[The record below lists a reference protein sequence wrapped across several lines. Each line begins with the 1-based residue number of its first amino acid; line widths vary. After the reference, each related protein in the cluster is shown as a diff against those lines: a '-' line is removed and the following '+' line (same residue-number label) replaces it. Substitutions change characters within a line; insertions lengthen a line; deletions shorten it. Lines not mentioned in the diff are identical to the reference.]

1 MRKKISYQ
9 DRTLWRKVGYSLL
22 VVVVS
27 VVLSHIPVYG
37 VNSTYMKGLFSNVS
51 LLSFSDAL
59 TGGGLS
65 QLAVGGFGVTGIIM
79 AGILIQLVSILFPKV
94 ERIRSD
100 GEAGRRMFERIEF
113 ILAMVLTAV
122 IGCMIAV
129 TMSSSEMYSIP
140 HRWMAGISVA
150 EWLMGTAIIAGL
162 AHGVERHGIGNGPT
176 LVLAANIAM
185 TVPQTISTWVQ
196 AGVGMK
202 SVAIIVIAFFIVLVL
217 AILLQGGVIRI
228 PVQNPRKDRSSMNVS
243 GEIPVPVAASSVL
256 PVVYATSIMMVPTI
270 IKLWVDVPWLNTL
283 ADACAQTN
291 WYSPVA
297 WYHWAG
303 LVAYLLM
310 VFWFSFYASRMTFS
324 SEEIANRMLERGD
337 VIVGVR
343 PGEDTVK
350 YLEKRRRK
358 IALVSSIFLVLIV
371 LVPDMVLV
379 HLGMASL
386 SFMGVSLIILVAAFY
401 DLRLR
406 FTGMTKRW
414 NTKYRLFDTGR
425 GFKKEVAHH
434 GIDATA

>member
-9 DRTLWRKVGYSLL
+9 DRTLWQKVCYSLL

-27 VVLSHIPVYG
+27 VVLSHVPVYG
-37 VNSTYMKGLFSNVS
+37 VNSTYLKGLFSRVS

-79 AGILIQLVSILFPKV
+79 AGILIQLVSVLFPKV

-129 TMSSSEMYSIP
+129 TMSNSEMYSIP
-140 HRWMAGISVA
+140 HRWMAGISVV
-150 EWLMGTAIIAGL
+150 EWLVGTAIIAGL
-162 AHGVERHGIGNGPT
+162 AQGVERHGIGNGPT

-185 TVPQTISTWVQ
+185 TVPQTISMWAK
-196 AGVGMK
+196 AGVGGK
-202 SVAIIVIAFFIVLVL
+202 SIAIMAVAFFIVLVL

-270 IKLWVDVPWLNTL
+270 IKLWVKAAWLNTL
-283 ADACAQTN
+283 ADACTQTN
-291 WYSPVA
+291 WYAPA
-297 WYHWAG
+297 KWYHWAG
-303 LVAYLLM
+303 LVVYLLM
-310 VFWFSFYASRMTFS
+310 VFWLSFYASRMTFS
-324 SEEIANRMLERGD
+324 SEEIANRMRERGD
-337 VIVGVR
+337 VIIGVR
-343 PGEDTVK
+343 PGDDTVK

-371 LVPDMVLV
+371 LVPDMVLA

-406 FTGMTKRW
+406 LTGMTKRW
-414 NTKYRLFDTGR
+414 NKKYRLFDTGK
-425 GFKKEVAHH
+425 GFKKGVAHH